1 MKIELRREAF
11 EELADAVEWYERDY
25 PGRGVRFRVAAD
37 RALASI
43 AAGPESYPMR
53 LGAHALPVARFPF
66 VIFYVVVGEQT
77 VRVLAVA
84 HAKRR
89 PGYWRE
95 RK

>member
-1 MKIELRREAF
+1 MRIELRREAF

-25 PGRGVRFRVAAD
+25 PGRGVRFRVAVD

-43 AAGPESYPMR
+43 AAGAGSHPLR

-66 VIFYVVVGEQT
+66 VIFYVVVGEQS

-84 HAKRR
+84 HARRR

-95 RK
+95 RR